1 MRVGAFFLQRFT
13 MLEDEDF
20 LIAYEEISDMLN
32 EMMEQDMQP
41 GPVVVGALT
50 AAIYRLLLGSPD
62 PMTVS
67 GVLASALHSATLRAK
82 FGEAIFE
89 DSPSDE
95 YH

>member
-1 MRVGAFFLQRFT
+1 MI
-13 MLEDEDF
+13 EDEDF
-20 LIAYEEISDMLN
+20 LIAYESVSDMLN
-32 EMMEQDMQP
+32 EMMEEEMQP
-41 GPVVVGALT
+41 GPVIVGALT
-50 AAIYRLLLGSPD
+50 ATLYRLLLGSPD

-89 DSPSDE
+89 DGPSDE